1 MFSRCSCQIL
11 TGGGFPSN
19 SLAAESEAIAHFY
32 GFHSKHLGEDKAK
45 HCGKTWTVGRVQMPL
60 SNTNLLAVPRRLS
73 HFSSAVVNGKI
84 NLLKDQKHQEE
95 VTYCPQWPGVGT
107 AASGSQPNV
116 LLSIINVLKNVCEI
130 TQTHTHRESY
140 APDKMQNISIS
151 L

>member
-60 SNTNLLAVPRRLS
+60 SNTNLLA
-73 HFSSAVVNGKI
+73 AVVNGKI

-130 TQTHTHRESY
+130 TQTHTHRERY